1 MKLDFLKPF
10 FRRGMIPRFFGRAGL
25 LVVAI
30 VSTGG
35 PPAFAEGPGAVT
47 ANRIDY
53 SFDTFI
59 EVEVRGKI
67 LKSEEPNLIG
77 GNTTFTQLLEYVGHD
92 TRNLSQSFASA
103 AEVRKWIEKD
113 LCAETH
119 EVTLKPIRNRG
130 VKGDQ
135 TLRGRVTSMMIT
147 VRGTE
152 TPATGGASPVAKP
165 WTDSQI
171 CKRSPKVE

>member
-10 FRRGMIPRFFGRAGL
+10 FRRGTITRVFGMAGL
-25 LVVAI
+25 LAAGL
-30 VSTGG
+30 VSPGG
-35 PPAFAEGPGAVT
+35 MPAFADGPGAVT
-47 ANRIDY
+47 ATKIDY
-53 SFDTFI
+53 YFESFI
-59 EVEVRGKI
+59 EVEVRAKI
-67 LKSEEPNLIG
+67 LKSEEPSLIG
-77 GNTTFTQLLEYVGHD
+77 GNTTFTQLLEYVGRD

-135 TLRGRVTSMMIT
+135 TLRGRVTALMIT
-147 VRGTE
+147 VSGT
-152 TPATGGASPVAKP
+152 GAKP
-165 WTDSQI
+165 WTDSLI
-171 CKRSPKVE
+171 CKPSPKVE